1 MQNMIR
7 NLLRSSLLRT
17 IGTLFG
23 VVWALPLTLFGV
35 ILSLPIWILRGRIDI
50 VTGSVPALLVRG
62 PLADRLLAR
71 HPFGPM
77 TAMAIGH
84 IIIARQPPPTAGTL
98 AHELEHVR
106 QAARWG
112 LAFPLI
118 YLIASAS
125 ALLHGRQAYWHNR
138 FEIAARKAEK
148 HPQAHLS
155 GPHEKI

>member
-1 MQNMIR
+1 MQNRIR
-7 NLLRSSLLRT
+7 NFLGSRLLRT
-17 IGTLFG
+17 TGTQFG

-35 ILSLPIWILRGRIDI
+35 ILSLPIWILRGRLDK
-50 VTGSVPALLVRG
+50 VPGSVPALLVRG

-84 IIIARQPPPTAGTL
+84 IIIARQQPTASTL

-112 LAFPLI
+112 LTFPLI

-148 HPQAHLS
+148 HPHADLCR
-155 GPHEKI
+155 PHEKI